1 MKLTEMHS
9 PMSASACPEVN
20 TNNRPAIAQINHS
33 HLLHNY
39 ALLNIQAGS
48 ADIMAVVKANAYGHG
63 MQDIAATLS
72 HAGCTNFAV
81 TDASEGLALRQHLAK
96 QSSANKK
103 ASSPHTEITL
113 LSGLFSPDDA
123 ALACSAALTP
133 VITESQHIAWLQSVR
148 FHASVWIKIDSG
160 MNRIGAADPAKLFM
174 QCREANIPVCGLMS
188 HLSCADEPEHPMN
201 RLQLETFRQC
211 CEEIAPELPRSLL
224 NSAGMMIMPEQAMH
238 IVRPGIA
245 LYGMEPVEGEHLG
258 LKPVM
263 SLLGSIMQ
271 LRDIPANAPV
281 SYGATFIAPKAMQL
295 ATVCL
300 GYADGVPRG
309 LSGIGSVCINGEL
322 CPIIGRICMDY
333 TMVDVTHIDAA
344 LGDLVEFWGEQR
356 PANTVAQQIDT
367 ISYTLFTG
375 VGARVQRIN
384 GA

>member
-1 MKLTEMHS
+1 MHS
-9 PMSASACPEVN
+9 PMPSPVCTPGNS
-20 TNNRPAIAQINHS
+20 RPAIAQINHN

-39 ALLNIQAGS
+39 SLLKMQAGA

-63 MQDIAATLS
+63 MESIAATLS
-72 HAGCTNFAV
+72 YAGCTNFAV
-81 TDASEGLALRQHLAK
+81 TDADEGLALRQHLSM
-96 QSSANKK
+96 QSFANQQ
-103 ASSPHTEITL
+103 ASSLHASEITL
-113 LSGLFSPDDA
+113 LSGLFSPNDA
-123 ALACSAALTP
+123 VVACSAVLTP
-133 VITESQHIAWLQSVR
+133 VITDFQHITWLQSAN
-148 FHASVWIKIDSG
+148 FHGHVWIKIDSG
-160 MNRIGAADPAKLFM
+160 MNRIGAANPAKLFM

-201 RLQLETFRQC
+201 QLQLETFRQC
-211 CEEIAPELPRSLL
+211 CEKIAPELPRSLL
-224 NSAGMMIMPEQAMH
+224 NSAGMMIMPEQSMD

-245 LYGMEPVEGEHLG
+245 LYGIEPVAEKTLG

-271 LRDIPANAPV
+271 LRDIAANSPV
-281 SYGATFIAPKAMQL
+281 SYGATFIAPKAMRL

-300 GYADGVPRG
+300 GYADGVPRA
-309 LSGIGSVCINGEL
+309 LSGIGSVCINGEA

-356 PANTVAQQIDT
+356 PANAVAEQIDT

-375 VGARVQRIN
+375 VGSRVQRVN